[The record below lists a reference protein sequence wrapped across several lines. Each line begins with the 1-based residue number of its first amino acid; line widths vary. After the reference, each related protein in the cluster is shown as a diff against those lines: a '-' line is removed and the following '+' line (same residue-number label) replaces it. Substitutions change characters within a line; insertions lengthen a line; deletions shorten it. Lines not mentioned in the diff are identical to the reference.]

1 MNFKFKFFRLS
12 SLVTALAVVA
22 PSVAVANPALIN
34 SLEKTNAVVVK
45 ERGTGKVRFI
55 GSNSPNG
62 IQPFG
67 QARRAIGNDRENAR
81 SFVRTYAPSF
91 GVSNSDRDLTEF
103 KSFKTDG
110 LPTVKYQQRYN
121 NIPIWGAEV
130 NVNLDRSGNLLSM
143 GGETVTVGN
152 IDTNPKVT
160 KAKAISTALRSVAK
174 EYKVSES
181 ELKVS
186 ESELK
191 IYQPGIVDPATGKAK
206 LVWFVKIVSK
216 KLLPIEQ
223 IVLVDAQNP
232 DSIVLTFNNTH
243 DARNRGTYYTPD
255 NYYAYLA
262 CNETNRTSNC
272 VSPPGTSDISKAHTY
287 AGDAYNFYQRYH
299 RRDSIDGFGMAIIT
313 VIDYSNPYCR
323 DAKWLQTYMY
333 FCGRFSLADDIV
345 AHEYTHG
352 VTQYTSGL
360 IYEFEP
366 GAINESF
373 SDLWGEFVDQTNG
386 KGSDAASLRWKL
398 GEDAPGGAERDM
410 KNPFKSKLRQPDKMT
425 SPDYYL
431 GSFSYDNG
439 GVHINSG
446 VNNKAVYLMTDG
458 GFFNGRTVTGIG
470 INKVAQIYYRAQTRL
485 LTSGTRYY
493 QLYNYINQSCNS
505 LIGTSGITAS
515 NCAQVKNALLAV
527 EMHIRRY

>member
-1 MNFKFKFFRLS
+1 MNVKFKSFHLS
-12 SLVTALAVVA
+12 SLLTALAIVT
-22 PSVAVANPALIN
+22 PSVAVANPTLIK
-34 SLEKTNAVVVK
+34 SLERTNAVVVK
-45 ERGTGKVRFI
+45 QRETGKVTFI

-67 QARRAIGNDRENAR
+67 QARRAIGDDRGNAR

-91 GVSNSDRDLTEF
+91 GISNSDTDLTEI

-121 NIPIWGAEV
+121 NIPIWGAEL

-143 GGETVTVGN
+143 GGETATVGN
-152 IDTNPKVT
+152 IDTNSKVT
-160 KAKAISTALRSVAK
+160 KAKAISTALKSVAK

-191 IYQPGIVDPATGKAK
+191 IYQPGIVDSATGKAK

-223 IVLVDAQNP
+223 IVLVDAQKP
-232 DSIVLTFNNTH
+232 DSIVLTFNNTP
-243 DARNRGTYYTPD
+243 DARYRETYYTPD
-255 NYYAYLA
+255 GLYAYLV
-262 CNETNRTSNC
+262 CNEFNTSSNC
-272 VSPPGTSDISKAHTY
+272 VSPPGTTDIAKAHTY
-287 AGDAYNFYQRYH
+287 AGDAYSFYRSYH
-299 RRDSIDGFGMAIIT
+299 GRDSINGYGMVIQAL
-313 VIDYSNPYCR
+313 IDYSSPYCR
-323 DAKWLQTYMY
+323 DAKWISGQNYMY
-333 FCGRFSLADDIV
+333 FCGGFSLADDVV

-360 IYEFEP
+360 IYYKEP

-373 SDLWGEFVDQTNG
+373 SDLWGEFVDLTNG
-386 KGSDAASLRWKL
+386 KGNDTAAVRWKA
-398 GEDAPGGAERDM
+398 GENIPGGAVRDM
-410 KNPFKSKLRQPDKMT
+410 KNPFQSKPRQPDKMT
-425 SPDYYL
+425 SSYYYF
-431 GSFSYDNG
+431 GSADNG

-446 VNNKAVYLMTDG
+446 INNKAVYLMTDG
-458 GFFNGRTVTGIG
+458 GFFNGRSITGIG
-470 INKVAQIYYRAQTRL
+470 LTKVAKIYYYAQTRL

-527 EMHIRRY
+527 EMNVRRY